1 MSDSASKIWDNVP
14 SPFCGIASD
23 DLKIEVQGARLK
35 VLENGDAVT
44 LAGFEA
50 AVADTAPRVA
60 GQPASLET
68 AVAKAAALL
77 KDAHLPLFSGF
88 GTDVNGTRA
97 ALSLIDKSRGVFD
110 QMRAEGGM
118 RNLAVLQ
125 DSGWLACTLGELKNR
140 VEVLVCFGSDI
151 EANFPRFFER
161 FIWTEETL
169 FGQDAAKREIVF
181 IGQAPAGQA
190 AVSPDGRAPKV
201 IPCPQEALPDV
212 AAALAALARGNR
224 LQADS
229 VGGVPVAELQALVE
243 RIKQASYS
251 VVTWAAGQLNF
262 PHAELAIQ
270 QVCQFVVTLNK
281 TVRAAVLPVG
291 GQDGDRTAGQV
302 ATWIS
307 GYPTRVGYLRG
318 YPEHDAYH
326 YSSAQLLGNGE
337 ADLLVWVNSIA
348 LNPPPAADVP
358 TVVIGRSGMAFEK
371 EPDVFI
377 PVGCPGIDHSGHMY
391 RCDNVVAM
399 PLYKL
404 RDAGLPS
411 AGEVLLAIDRA
422 MG

>member
-1 MSDSASKIWDNVP
+1 MSDSANKVYENVP

-23 DLKIEVQGARLK
+23 DLKIEVQGDRLK

-44 LAGFEA
+44 ISGFEA
-50 AVADTAPRVA
+50 AVTDKSPRIG
-60 GQPASLET
+60 GQPASLED

-77 KDAHLPLFSGF
+77 KDAKLPLFSGF

-97 ALSLIDKSRGVFD
+97 AMSLIDKSRGVFD

-125 DSGWLACTLGELKNR
+125 DSGWLATTLGELKNR

-161 FIWTEETL
+161 FIWTPETL
-169 FGQDAAKREIVF
+169 FGQDTKKREIVF
-181 IGQAPAGQA
+181 IGPAPAGKA
-190 AVSPDGRAPKV
+190 AVSPDGREPKV
-201 IPCPQEALPDV
+201 IPCPPEALPDV

-224 LQADS
+224 LQAET
-229 VGGVPVAELQALVE
+229 VGGIPVAELQALVE
-243 RIKQASYS
+243 RMRQASYS

-281 TVRAAVLPVG
+281 TVRAAALPVG

-302 ATWIS
+302 ASWIS

-348 LNPPPAADVP
+348 LTPPPASAIP
-358 TVVIGRSGMAFEK
+358 TVAIGRSGMQFGK

-377 PVGCPGIDHSGHMY
+377 PVGCPGIDHGGHMY

-411 AGEVLLAIDRA
+411 ASDVLKAIEA
-422 MG
+422 AL

>member
-23 DLKIEVQGARLK
+23 DLKIEVQGNRLQ

-44 LAGFEA
+44 IAGFEA
-50 AVADTAPRVA
+50 PVTDTTPRVA
-60 GQPASLET
+60 GQPASLEQ
-68 AVAKAAALL
+68 AAAKAAALL
-77 KDAHLPLFSGF
+77 KDAKLPLFSGF

-140 VEVLVCFGSDI
+140 VEVLVVFGSDI

-161 FIWTEETL
+161 FIWTPETL
-169 FGQDAAKREIVF
+169 FGQDTQQREIVF
-181 IGQAPAGQA
+181 IGSAPAGKA
-190 AVSPDGRAPKV
+190 AVSPDGRAPKI
-201 IPCPQEALPDV
+201 IPCAQDALPDV

-229 VGGVPVAELQALVE
+229 VGGVPVAELQALVD
-243 RIKQASYS
+243 RMRQASYS
-251 VVTWAAGQLNF
+251 VVTWAAGQLIF

-270 QVCQFVVTLNK
+270 QVCQFVVSLNK

-326 YSSAQLLGNGE
+326 YSSAKLLGNGE
-337 ADLLVWVNSIA
+337 ADVLVWVNSIA
-348 LNPPPAADVP
+348 LTPPPTASIP
-358 TVVIGRSGMAFEK
+358 TIVVGRSGMAFEK

-377 PVGCPGIDHSGHMY
+377 PVGCPGIDHNGHMY

-399 PLYKL
+399 PLYQL
-404 RDAGLPS
+404 RETGLPS
-411 AGEVLLAIDRA
+411 AADALKAIEA
-422 MG
+422 AL

>member
-23 DLKIEVQGARLK
+23 DLKIQVDGARLQ
-35 VLENGDAVT
+35 VLEHGDAVT
-44 LAGFEA
+44 TPGFEA
-50 AVADTAPRVA
+50 PVTDTAPRVA
-60 GQPASLET
+60 GQPASLEQ

-77 KDAHLPLFSGF
+77 KDAKLPLFSGF
-88 GTDVNGTRA
+88 GTDVSGTRA
-97 ALSLIDKSRGVFD
+97 AMSLIDKSRGVFD

-140 VEVLVCFGSDI
+140 VDVLVCFGSDI

-161 FIWTEETL
+161 FIWTPETL
-169 FGQDAAKREIVF
+169 FGQDTKQREIVF
-181 IGQAPAGQA
+181 IGPAPAGQA
-190 AVSPDGRAPKV
+190 ATAPDGRAPKV
-201 IPCPQEALPDV
+201 IPCAPQALPDV
-212 AAALAALARGNR
+212 ACALAALARGNR
-224 LQADS
+224 LQAET
-229 VGGVPVAELQALVE
+229 VGGVLPVAELQALVQ
-243 RIKQASYS
+243 RMQQASYS
-251 VVTWAAGQLNF
+251 VVTWAAGQMNF

-326 YSSAQLLGNGE
+326 YSSAQLLGSGE
-337 ADLLVWVNSIA
+337 ADVLVWVNSIA
-348 LNPPPAADVP
+348 LNPPPAASIP
-358 TVVIGRSGMAFEK
+358 TVVIGRSGMRFDK

-411 AGEVLLAIDRA
+411 AAEVLKAIEA
-422 MG
+422 AL